1 MAVDGIYGP
10 KTAAAV
16 INLRR
21 GSQGD
26 LVQILQ
32 GFLMCNDCDT
42 GGFDGIFGY
51 MTEATVMTYQAKEG
65 LTVDG
70 IAGKATFG
78 ALCN

>member
-1 MAVDGIYGP
+1 M
-10 KTAAAV
+10 

-32 GFLMCNDCDT
+32 GLLIGNGYDT

-70 IAGKATFG
+70 IAGRATFER
-78 ALCN
+78 LCN